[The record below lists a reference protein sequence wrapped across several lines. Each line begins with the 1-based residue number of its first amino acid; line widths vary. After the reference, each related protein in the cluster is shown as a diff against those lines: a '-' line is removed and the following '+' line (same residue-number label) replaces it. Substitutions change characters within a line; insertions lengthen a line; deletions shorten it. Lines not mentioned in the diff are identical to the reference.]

1 MSETLV
7 LKQPRPVSLP
17 GMLFVSIFGHALGLL
32 LLLVLPGIF
41 PHGKKEPFGGGGAAG
56 GLNVMAVDLGRS
68 LPGTPA
74 SKPLTQEK
82 PAPARYLDKNKED
95 EVPLESKT
103 SLPDP
108 NQKKKKD
115 EPGAK
120 ETLNVPASKRKV
132 DGEFGEGTDMSK
144 NAGKSGNKGT
154 GHGGLSAVGSG
165 GAGIGAFGS
174 GTGTPFPFPW
184 YTDAVLTK
192 LEINWAKPFIS
203 DSDEHSTVVY
213 FVVSRSGQ
221 VSKVQ
226 VEQSSGIPALDR
238 SVESAVLGSSP
249 FPPLP
254 NQWTEPDLAFRIK
267 FTHTK

>member
-1 MSETLV
+1 MSATLV

-56 GLNVMAVDLGRS
+56 GLNVMAIDLGRS
-68 LPGTPA
+68 LAGTPA
-74 SKPLTQEK
+74 SKPLTQEE

-95 EVPLESKT
+95 EVLLESKT

-120 ETLNVPASKRKV
+120 ETLNVPAYKRKV
-132 DGEFGEGTDMSK
+132 DGQFGEGTDMSN
-144 NAGKSGNKGT
+144 NAGKT
-154 GHGGLSAVGSG
+154 GHRGLSASG
-165 GAGIGAFGS
+165 GSGIGAFGS
-174 GTGTPFPFPW
+174 GGTPFPFPW